1 MSATA
6 AIYGLSGVELSKDE
20 RAFFRDARPFGL
32 ILFQRNCASRRQ
44 VRRLTDDL
52 RAVTG
57 RPSLPILIDQ
67 EGGRVQRLRPPEWP
81 DRPPMAVFGRLYAR
95 DPARALEAAR
105 LNAGLIAADLA
116 EIGVSVD
123 CVPCLDVPVP
133 GAHDIIGDRAFGTD
147 PVVVA
152 RLGRAV
158 AEAMLEA
165 GLLPVIK
172 HIPGH
177 GRAGVDTHEALPR
190 VPAPRAELSRTDFAP
205 FKALSDMAVA
215 MTAHVV
221 FDAIDARACATLSRK
236 LIQEIIRDEI
246 GFDGLLMSDDLNM
259 KALEGTLANRA
270 ERALEAGCDIAL
282 HCNGRLAEMIEVA
295 EVVPDLSGR
304 ALARAQGAERC
315 IGARS
320 SALAANAARRLQEL
334 LA

>member
-1 MSATA
+1 MSTTA
-6 AIYGLSGVELSKDE
+6 AIYGLSGLEMSKDE
-20 RAFFRDARPFGL
+20 RAFFLEARPFGF

-52 RAVTG
+52 RALNV
-57 RPSLPILIDQ
+57 RASLPILIDQ
-67 EGGRVQRLRPPEWP
+67 EGGRVQRLKAPEWP
-81 DRPPMAVFGRLYAR
+81 KRPPMAVFGRLHAR

-105 LNAGLIAADLA
+105 LNAGLIAADLT

-152 RLGRAV
+152 RLGRVV

-165 GLLPVIK
+165 GILPVIK

-177 GRAGVDTHEALPR
+177 GRAGVDTHEALPH
-190 VPAPRAELSRTDFAP
+190 VSSNRAELARTDFAP
-205 FKALSDMAVA
+205 FKALSDMAAA

-221 FDAIDARACATLSRK
+221 FDAIDARACATLSRT
-236 LIQEIIRDEI
+236 LIQEIIREEI
-246 GFDGLLMSDDLNM
+246 GFDGLLMSDDLSMN
-259 KALEGTLANRA
+259 ALAGTLTNRA

-282 HCNGRLAEMIEVA
+282 HCNGKLAEMMEIA
-295 EVVPDLSGR
+295 EIVPELSGR
-304 ALARAQGAERC
+304 SLARAHGAERC
-315 IGARS
+315 IGAGS
-320 SALAANAARRLQEL
+320 SSIVADSARRLQEL
-334 LA
+334 MA